1 MSRFSF
7 TFALGCLILS
17 FSFVSSA
24 QPVPSPHVGGQ
35 SGAAQSGVPE
45 AKSPV
50 PPISNN
56 DGGGTMRAP
65 EQLRRISPPSPAADP
80 KELEK
85 IADSLRVQKLYADAV
100 DYYRAALP
108 KANNPDVLYNK
119 KGIAELLMLRLGEA
133 KKSFERAIKANRQNA
148 EAYNNIGVVHY
159 EERNYRRAIRFY
171 NKAIELSPD
180 SASFH
185 SNLGSAYF
193 SKKDYERANQE
204 YARALTLDP
213 EVFEHHSPAGVSMH
227 ATTLED
233 RARFSYVIAKMYAKA
248 GDTDH
253 CLQYL
258 RKAMEEGFAVVQNF
272 AKDRE
277 FDNYRKDSRFVSLLA
292 QKPVPLPN

>member
-7 TFALGCLILS
+7 TFLAGCLIFALVVAS
-17 FSFVSSA
+17 AA
-24 QPVPSPHVGGQ
+24 QPPSSSHIGGQ
-35 SGAAQSGVPE
+35 SGASSSGAPE
-45 AKSPV
+45 AKSATTPAA
-50 PPISNN
+50 SN

-65 EQLRRISPPSPAADP
+65 EQVRRIAPPSATASA
-80 KELEK
+80 KELEQT
-85 IADSLRVQKLYADAV
+85 ADSLRVQKLYADAV

-108 KANNPDVLYNK
+108 KASNPDVIHNK
-119 KGIAELLMLRLGEA
+119 RGIAELLMLRLGEA
-133 KKSFERAIKANRQNA
+133 KKSFERAIKANRNNP
-148 EAYNNIGVVHY
+148 EAYNNLGVVHY

-193 SKKDYERANQE
+193 SKKDYEKANQE

-213 EVFEHHSPAGVSMH
+213 EVFEHHSPAGISMH

-233 RARFSYVIAKMYAKA
+233 RARFSYVIAKMYAKS
-248 GDTDH
+248 GDTEH

-258 RKAMEEGFAVVQNF
+258 RKAMEEGFAVAQNF

-277 FDNYRKDSRFVSLLA
+277 FDNYRKDSRFVSLLS

>member
-7 TFALGCLILS
+7 TFALGCSILS
-17 FSFVSSA
+17 FSFASSA
-24 QPVPSPHVGGQ
+24 QPVASPHVGGQ
-35 SGAAQSGVPE
+35 SNAAPSVASE
-45 AKSPV
+45 AKPATSLPG
-50 PPISNN
+50 N

-65 EQLRRISPPSPAADP
+65 EQLRRIAPPSPNTDP
-80 KELEK
+80 TELEK
-85 IADSLRVQKLYADAV
+85 TADSLRVQKLYADAV

-108 KANNPDVLYNK
+108 RAGNPDVLYNK

-133 KKSFERAIKANRQNA
+133 KKSFERAIKANKKNA
-148 EAYNNIGVVHY
+148 EAYNNLGVVHY

-233 RARFSYVIAKMYAKA
+233 RARFSYVIAKMYAKS
-248 GDTDH
+248 GDTEH

-258 RKAMEEGFAVVQNF
+258 RKAMEEGFAVAQNF